1 MMSIIDFCS
10 ICFPK
15 KKSIK
20 KGEKKHNGPKPRFST
35 SQIDLQASGHVQLGV
50 LYMLNRRYFSELRPG
65 WGDRGRPV
73 LPSFVSWQADLPWLI
88 SRKVLNWM
96 DCTSFRKKKVGPGD
110 KQREWCSFD
119 CDTRTKTITANANLS
134 TKLYAMVWTIEW
146 WFGQRDDGADCRCR
160 RWQCEFRIW
169 RRRKYRDPFRVA
181 WSIGCHCPAHKL
193 TTITN
198 ILRNFL
204 ATA

>member
-65 WGDRGRPV
+65 WGDRRQTGLTQFCV
-73 LPSFVSWQADLPWLI
+73 VT
-88 SRKVLNWM
+88 SRFTL
-96 DCTSFRKKKVGPGD
+96 
-110 KQREWCSFD
+110 
-119 CDTRTKTITANANLS
+119 ANLP
-134 TKLYAMVWTIEW
+134 KGLELDGLYL
-146 WFGQRDDGADCRCR
+146 F
-160 RWQCEFRIW
+160 
-169 RRRKYRDPFRVA
+169 P
-181 WSIGCHCPAHKL
+181 
-193 TTITN
+193 
-198 ILRNFL
+198 
-204 ATA
+204 